1 MSDCACAC
9 ACMCERERDELTRGL
24 LQSVSSLAV

>member
-1 MSDCACAC
+1 MTVHVHLRVRACV
-9 ACMCERERDELTRGL
+9 RERDELTRV